1 MKIAID
7 GPSGAGKSTVAKL
20 LAAKLDM
27 NYMDTGA
34 MYRAFAYAILK
45 MGIAAHETERIEAA
59 VPEINVDVVYKEDG
73 QHVLVDGEDVNGFIR
88 TPEVTKA
95 ASDTAVIPAVR
106 LKLVETQRVVAAKF
120 DMIMDGR
127 DIGTY
132 VLPDA
137 DAKFFITADARE
149 RARRRKLELDAAG
162 IEKTLDELEQE
173 MIARDKTDSEREFAP
188 LRRAED
194 AILVDTTNMTI
205 EEVLSFMEEHI
216 AKCTKC

>member
-45 MGIAAHETERIEAA
+45 MGIAADETEKIEAA
-59 VPEINVDVVYKEDG
+59 VPEINVDVIYREDG

-106 LKLVETQRVVAAKF
+106 LKLVETQRAVAAKF

-162 IEKTLDELEQE
+162 IEKSLDELEAE

-194 AILVDTTNMTI
+194 AILVDTTNMSI